1 MNLLRNFIDIIYP
14 PRCPIC
20 GDFFLNEKTAIED
33 KAILFCRACF
43 ADFQMV
49 TSPLCPVCGMPFVSR
64 VGEDHL
70 CEECLRKRP
79 FYEAASAAY
88 IYDGA
93 LMEAIHQFKYG
104 SKSFLAD
111 SLGPLLA
118 QFAQT
123 WLTESNEYL
132 TIPVPLHV
140 KRLRERGFNQSLL
153 LARHVAE
160 QLNTELDFLTLR
172 RIKYTS
178 PQTGLGKD
186 KRRKNVR
193 KAFEIIDPGAV
204 KGKTVL
210 LVDDVFTTG
219 NTLNECARAL
229 KRHGCKKFLC
239 LVLARAGNF

>member
-1 MNLLRNFIDIIYP
+1 MNLLKNLIDIIYP

-20 GDFFLNEKTAIED
+20 GKFLLDEKTATGDE
-33 KAILFCRACF
+33 AILFCRACL
-43 ADFQMV
+43 ADFQRV

-79 FYEAASAAY
+79 FYEAAGAAY
-88 IYDGA
+88 LYEGA
-93 LMEAIHQFKYG
+93 LMEAIHRFKYG

-118 QFAQT
+118 QFAQS
-123 WLTESNEYL
+123 WLKESNEYL
-132 TIPVPLHV
+132 TIPVPLHA

-153 LARHVAE
+153 LARHVSE
-160 QLNTELDFLTLR
+160 QLNTELDFLALR
-172 RIKYTS
+172 RIRYTS

-186 KRRKNVR
+186 DRRKNVR
-193 KAFEIIDPGAV
+193 RAFEIMNSKAV

-229 KRHGCKKFLC
+229 KKSGCNKVFC